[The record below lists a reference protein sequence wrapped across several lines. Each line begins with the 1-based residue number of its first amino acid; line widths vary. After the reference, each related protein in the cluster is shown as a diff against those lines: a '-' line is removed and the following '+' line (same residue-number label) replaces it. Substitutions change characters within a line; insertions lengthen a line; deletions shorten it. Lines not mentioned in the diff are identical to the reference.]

1 MTTPKVPPTTKT
13 GKVAPAP
20 AQPPPERRV
29 PLREERTTI
38 RKDATVQFQSPS
50 ESAPPSPPAPAAPV
64 EKPPQE

>member
-1 MTTPKVPPTTKT
+1 MTKPKVTPP
-13 GKVAPAP
+13 P
-20 AQPPPERRV
+20 AQPPHAPERRV

-50 ESAPPSPPAPAAPV
+50 ESAPLPPPAPI